1 MALRPDCLKL
11 VTRPANGLSCAL
23 TELVGT
29 AAPIVA
35 IGALGLLTVAQSNPA
50 LAATSL
56 QTFSSTDTFTAF
68 SPASASTATYN
79 SVLPQFTVQPF
90 DSGLGTLSSTGIIWN
105 TVVSFTGTSGTAAGT
120 GEVTINVG
128 SGNQYY
134 INSIAYAGA
143 GGGGGN
149 VAASGTTFSVNSSPS
164 PITTTTT
171 QFPNPASSY
180 NPAILAD
187 FLGSTPYTITY
198 GSLVSPFTPYAFDY
212 SNIESGS
219 ATFTTTASV
228 TYNYVAAPS
237 VAGAPGP
244 LPLLGA
250 GAAWGW
256 SRQLRRRCA
265 QRQG

>member
-11 VTRPANGLSCAL
+11 VTRPANRLSCAL

-50 LAATSL
+50 HAATSL
-56 QTFSSTDTFTAF
+56 QTFNSTDTFTAF
-68 SPASASTATYN
+68 SPASASSATYN

-90 DSGLGTLSSTGIIWN
+90 DSGIGTLSSTGIIWN
-105 TVVSFTGTSGTAAGT
+105 TVVSFTGTSGTAD
-120 GEVTINVG
+120 G
-128 SGNQYY
+128 SGTVSILVGGQYY
-134 INSIAYAGA
+134 VDSIAYSGL

-149 VAASGTTFSVNSSPS
+149 GAASGTTFSANPSS
-164 PITTTTT
+164 ITRDT
-171 QFPNPASSY
+171 QFSNPASGY
-180 NPAILAD
+180 NPAILPY
-187 FLGSTPYTITY
+187 FLGSTPFTITSCCQVD
-198 GSLVSPFTPYAFDY
+198 SLTTPYKFTY

-237 VAGAPGP
+237 VADAPGP

>member
-105 TVVSFTGTSGTAAGT
+105 TVVSFTGTIGTAGV
-120 GEVTINVG
+120 GGNVSIG
-128 SGNQYY
+128 LSGQYY
-134 INSIAYAGA
+134 INSNSYAGA
-143 GGGGGN
+143 GGGGRN
-149 VAASGTTFSVNSSPS
+149 SAASGTTFSANSSPS
-164 PITTTTT
+164 PITKNT
-171 QFPNPASSY
+171 QFSNPASGY
-180 NPAILAD
+180 NPAILAV

-198 GSLVSPFTPYAFDY
+198 ASLDSPFTPYTFYY

-219 ATFTTTASV
+219 AAFTTTASV